1 MANVLDELSRNV
13 GDEFSDDSLLVI
25 AAYEQ
30 GAAGRT
36 LEMRNMLQGL
46 TDKFPESSRRI
57 RTIWFL
63 KENGR
68 ISDSQFE
75 FALRFLAVGTVS
87 QNPGDFGVNAEAVKF

>member
-1 MANVLDELSRNV
+1 MANVLDELARNV
-13 GDEFSDDSLLVI
+13 GDEFSDDSLLAI

-30 GAAGRT
+30 GAAGKT

-46 TDKFPESSRRI
+46 TDQFPESSRRI

-63 KENGR
+63 KDNNK

-75 FALRFLAVGTVS
+75 FALRFLAVGTIS
-87 QNPGDFGVNAEAVKF
+87 QNPKDFGVNAEAVKF